1 MSGNYSQKPLGHTK
15 KSATDALKT
24 FSKRAIQK
32 TTEATSDLIGNT
44 IANKTRKVSRSSQQN
59 NSKTIR
65 NEHNKEIPKERYM
78 SAEQRQKIV
87 DDSSLI

>member
-1 MSGNYSQKPLGHTK
+1 MVTTAKNLLVIPKSLLQMHSKHFQKEQFK
-15 KSATDALKT
+15 KK
-24 FSKRAIQK
+24 
-32 TTEATSDLIGNT
+32 TEATSDLIGNT

-78 SAEQRQKIV
+78 SAEQRQKII